1 VKNLF
6 DLAAK
11 LIGAILVL
19 VVLYVNVSLY
29 YRPEIKK
36 IEDSE
41 VNYDIL
47 QQLRHLRSE
56 IDSGAATEMQNIY
69 PEGFVFL
76 HSLYALAWCDFLER
90 VDQNSSL
97 FKEGFNEVGKSCSR
111 VNSEEGRSIFSEYQ
125 LLEYG
130 AFYTGWSTYVL
141 GRKLNL
147 SKADVTDV
155 KEFKHACERIAE
167 FIGKSSSPYA
177 TSYYEMAW
185 PGDMIPCVAALQL
198 HDRMFVPTYQAVI
211 NVWIT
216 KVKSRLDEYGLVPHS
231 VDSDTGKSV
240 QSARGSSQS
249 LMLIFLHDID
259 HSFARKQFRIYDS
272 LFIGK
277 RFGLT
282 CVYEYPRGTWGVG
295 DIDSGPVILGVG
307 GAASIVG
314 MRTLGMFEQEDKA
327 ISIRNGIESFG
338 LSRRKENTKSYL
350 FGTLPMA
357 DAFITW
363 AQAGI
368 KPATERS
375 TTFLVFHIY
384 SFLFASLISML
395 LFKPW
400 RFFKKR

>member
-1 VKNLF
+1 VKNLI
-6 DLAAK
+6 DLATK
-11 LIGAILVL
+11 LILASLVL

-29 YRPEIKK
+29 YQPEVKTMEGSQI
-36 IEDSE
+36 D
-41 VNYDIL
+41 YDVL
-47 QQLRHLRSE
+47 CQLRYLRSE
-56 IDSGAATEMQNIY
+56 IDNGAATEMQNIY

-76 HSLYALAWCDFLER
+76 HSLYALAWCDFLDR
-90 VDQNSSL
+90 IDQNSSL
-97 FKEGFNEVGKSCSR
+97 FKEGFNEVSKSYSR
-111 VNSEEGRSIFSEYQ
+111 VSSEEGRSIFSEHQ
-125 LLEYG
+125 FLEYG

-141 GRKLNL
+141 GRKLTL
-147 SKADVTDV
+147 SNQDVNDA
-155 KEFKHACERIAE
+155 KQFKQACERIAE
-167 FIGKSSSPYA
+167 FINRSSTPYA
-177 TSYYEMAW
+177 TSYYDMAW
-185 PGDMIPCVAALQL
+185 PADMMPCVAALQL
-198 HDRMFVPTYQAVI
+198 HDRMFAPAYRAVI
-211 NVWIT
+211 NAWIT

-259 HSFARKQFRIYDS
+259 QSLARKQFRIYDS
-272 LFIGK
+272 LFVGK

-282 CVYEYPRGTWGVG
+282 CVYEYPRGAWGVG

-314 MRTLGMFEQEDKA
+314 MRTLGVFEQEDKA

-368 KPATERS
+368 KPTTER
-375 TTFLVFHIY
+375 TTFLAFHIY
-384 SFLFASLISML
+384 SFIFASLVLML
-395 LFKPW
+395 FFKPW
-400 RFFKKR
+400 RFFKKH